1 MTDILLRTERLI
13 LRQFTVDD
21 VENLVDLD
29 GDPEVMRFV
38 TGGRTT
44 TRAEIADD
52 VLPRFLAY
60 YERSDGYG
68 FWAAM
73 HHAGGAFL
81 GWFHLRPGPGAPR
94 DEPELGYRLRR
105 SAWGR
110 GYATEGSLALIERAF
125 VELGATRVI
134 ASTLAVNHASRRVL
148 EKCGLHL
155 VGSSQGEWRDG
166 IAGGGHGVVQY
177 ALARVQW
184 QAAQ

>member
-1 MTDILLRTERLI
+1 MTDVLLRTERLV
-13 LRQFTVDD
+13 LRRFTVDD

-38 TGGRTT
+38 TGGRMTT
-44 TRAEIADD
+44 YAEIAED

-73 HHAGGAFL
+73 HHAGGGFL
-81 GWFHLRPGPGAPR
+81 GWFQLRPGPGAPP

-110 GYATEGSLALIERAF
+110 GYATEGSLALIDRAF
-125 VELGATRVI
+125 VELGAARVT
-134 ASTLAVNHASRRVL
+134 ASALAANHASRRVL
-148 EKCGLHL
+148 EKSGLHL
-155 VGSSQGEWRDG
+155 VGSSAAERRDEV
-166 IAGGGHGVVQY
+166 GGFEHEVVQY

-184 QAAQ
+184 NPQ